1 MKVVCETLT
10 LITYREPCAVLYRL
24 IVNDIIAS
32 CPVYLVF
39 SCIDEKMTS
48 GLTQAIAEIER
59 KTREIIGLGGS
70 HLTYDYAQSDAT
82 NTWI

>member
-1 MKVVCETLT
+1 MKVVCEALT
-10 LITYREPCAVLYRL
+10 FITYWEPCAVLYRL
-24 IVNDIIAS
+24 IMNDIKAS

-59 KTREIIGLGGS
+59 KAREIIGLGGS
-70 HLTYDYAQSDAT
+70 QLIHDYARSDAT
-82 NTWI
+82 ST